1 MRRLIFLQD
10 KGVTPFLGSL
20 MHDNNRQC
28 RLLLDFLDVRSG
40 TIKGTLFDAK
50 KEGEEN
56 ESSSG

>member
-50 KEGEEN
+50 RKERK
-56 ESSSG
+56 